1 MSYRILSEMTATSF
15 SPNVLVILM
24 IIIEMIFLAI
34 I

>member
-15 SPNVLVILM
+15 SQNVLVILM